1 MARSREDI
9 SWIFMEESRT
19 SILGF
24 RIFLLRLCFSL
35 LNIYLP
41 LYSFFRSYAYFTFF
55 SPASLSNIYLLL
67 HSFTSPSLSLSLKI
81 CPTSLFSTPFLFS
94 RLIPFFSPLT
104 SLSAVY
110 FSTLLSFFLRS
121 FLFLSFLI
129 YIYLSLSLSASIR
142 WDSNDN
148 QCRYWKSDFPAKLR
162 TESIPSI
169 RRWRILFTY
178 ATWAHAIVPIGTIYR
193 HAYTV
198 PVRHFSL

>member
-1 MARSREDI
+1 
-9 SWIFMEESRT
+9 MEESRT

-55 SPASLSNIYLLL
+55 SSASLSNIYLLL
-67 HSFTSPSLSLSLKI
+67 HSFTSPSLSLSLSQDL
-81 CPTSLFSTPFLFS
+81 PNFSLFHSFSFFTSYTFLLSSHLAFRRLLFHSTFFLS
-94 RLIPFFSPLT
+94 S
-104 SLSAVY
+104 
-110 FSTLLSFFLRS
+110 LLSFSLVS
-121 FLFLSFLI
+121 YI